1 MNSREP
7 LRAQTGIAP
16 AWMRRTVWVFAIAL
30 WVSLFLLAGCA
41 AALSEVGRSSQA
53 LPLEDLPTPATD
65 VEFPGA
71 GTTGSTAVSRI
82 DTVSASASLSTESAI
97 NGSGVVPAVGLMDV
111 NSLPDIATVAERVSS
126 AVVSIKATS
135 QQRTFFGVLPRE
147 GEGSGFII
155 DGTGHVVTNSHVIA
169 SATSVTVTLP
179 DGRVFPDSIVVGTDP
194 TSDLAV
200 IRVVGINL
208 PTVEI
213 GRSGELRVGSW
224 VVAVGNAVGLGTEPT
239 VTAGIVSAVGREV
252 QTTEG
257 CPPLANLIQTDAAI
271 NPGNSGG
278 PLFNLDG
285 QVVGINTAVQRT
297 TSGGIVVEGVGFA
310 IAVDGALPIIDQLI
324 EKGFVEKPWIGV
336 GIYTVTPGIAAQF
349 RLRAET
355 GVFVNN
361 VYPRSAAERAG
372 LRFGQVITR
381 IDDHTIRTV
390 QELLNIV
397 GSHIVGDQIV
407 VAGVDPSGDEFTRRL
422 TLGQKERTCS
432 AV

>member
-1 MNSREP
+1 
-7 LRAQTGIAP
+7 
-16 AWMRRTVWVFAIAL
+16 
-30 WVSLFLLAGCA
+30 
-41 AALSEVGRSSQA
+41 
-53 LPLEDLPTPATD
+53 
-65 VEFPGA
+65 
-71 GTTGSTAVSRI
+71 
-82 DTVSASASLSTESAI
+82 
-97 NGSGVVPAVGLMDV
+97 MDV

-135 QQRTFFGVLPRE
+135 QRRTFFGVLPRE

-155 DGTGHVVTNSHVIA
+155 DGAGHVVTNSHVIA
-169 SATSVTVTLP
+169 SATSVAVTLP
-179 DGRVFPDSIVVGTDP
+179 DGRVFPDSVVVGTDP

-213 GRSGELRVGSW
+213 GRSGELQVGSW

-252 QTTEG
+252 QMTEG

-285 QVVGINTAVQRT
+285 EVIGINTAVQRT

-336 GIYTVTPGIAAQF
+336 SIYTLTPGIAAQF

-381 IDDHTIRTV
+381 IDDHAIRTV

-407 VAGVDPSGDEFTRRL
+407 VAGVDPSGDEFMRRL